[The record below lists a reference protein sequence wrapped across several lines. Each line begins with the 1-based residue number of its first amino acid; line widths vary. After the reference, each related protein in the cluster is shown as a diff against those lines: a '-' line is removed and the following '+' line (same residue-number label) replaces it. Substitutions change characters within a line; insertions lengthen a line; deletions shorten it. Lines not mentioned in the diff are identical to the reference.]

1 MGLTTDGKIVAG
13 SILAII
19 LLLIAAIIILIIKIA
34 TAGSEKKVKKEKK
47 SKKEKKAKVEA
58 EDDLAAVGFEY
69 VTVENATPTQHEETA
84 PVEPEETTEGATALE
99 ETEEASDEDKTE

>member
-1 MGLTTDGKIVAG
+1 MKLSHITLFASLLFGASSLQAQNEEINIDSLKAQIKREVKQE
-13 SILAII
+13 LADE
-19 LLLIAAIIILIIKIA
+19 A
-34 TAGSEKKVKKEKK
+34 
-47 SKKEKKAKVEA
+47 KAKVEA

-69 VTVENATPTQHEETA
+69 VTVENATPTQNEETA